1 MAATRGGDRGDRPEA
16 RGSTRAVLDLLGL
29 AARARALVT
38 GTDAVRVAARA
49 GGVHQVILAVDAA
62 AGQRAKLVPLLEA
75 RRIPYEIVFTRD
87 ELGSA
92 IGRAPVSAV
101 GLTLPAMATRVA
113 ELLKMRTRS
122 AEQQGDRLEGCE

>member
-16 RGSTRAVLDLLGL
+16 RNPARAVLDLLGL
-29 AARARALVT
+29 GARARALVT
-38 GTDAVRVAARA
+38 GTQAVRAAARD

-62 AGQRAKLVPLLEA
+62 TGQRAKLVPLLEA
-75 RRIPYEIVFTRD
+75 RRIPYEIVFTRE

-101 GLTLPAMATRVA
+101 GFVNPAMGSRAG
-113 ELLKMRTRS
+113 ELLKARARS
-122 AEQQGDRLEGCE
+122 VEQQGGS

>member
-1 MAATRGGDRGDRPEA
+1 
-16 RGSTRAVLDLLGL
+16 
-29 AARARALVT
+29 VT